1 MDDSARRTALAVI
14 FLTVFIDLLGFG
26 MVLPLLPIYA
36 RHFTQGF
43 TPEQSGWIVGLLMAS
58 FSAMQFLFLPI
69 WGRLSDRVGRR
80 PIVLLGLAGSVVFYA
95 LFGFATIWQSL
106 VGLFVAR
113 IGAGIA
119 GATIATAQAYIA
131 DVTPRERRA
140 AGMALIGAAFGL
152 GFTLGPM
159 IGGLSVLIGGGEF
172 SPWPGFVASLL
183 SGGAFVLAWTKLPEP
198 ERAAGSA
205 QRSLFDLR
213 ALKAALATPSVGL
226 LILTSFLTVI
236 AFASFES
243 TLSLSVARLVEHFD
257 AGEVDSAL
265 LGWLLERFR
274 DGSAKPSENAVFLVV
289 LVVFTYLGLTLTL
302 AQGLLVRRLAKKLPE
317 GTLASAGLLVAVLG
331 LLLLA
336 KASTTHHFGLLLT
349 AITIEVIGFSLVTP
363 PLQSLI
369 SRRSDPAQQG
379 GILGLGQSA
388 ASLSRILGPVIGIR
402 LIADHPS
409 WPYLVAAA
417 LMGVGFLLAQF
428 AIRGGRD
435 FPSA

>member
-36 RHFTQGF
+36 RHFTASY
-43 TPEQSGWIVGLLMAS
+43 TPEQAGWIVGLLMAS

-95 LFGFATIWQSL
+95 LFGFATIWRSL
-106 VGLFVAR
+106 AGLFVAR

-131 DVTPRERRA
+131 DVTPRDRRA

-159 IGGLSVLIGGGEF
+159 IGGLSVLIDGGEF
-172 SPWPGFVASLL
+172 SPWPGFVAAIL
-183 SGGAFVLAWTKLPEP
+183 SAGAFVLAWTRLPEP
-198 ERAAGSA
+198 ERAAGVA
-205 QRSLFDLR
+205 HRNLFDFR
-213 ALKAALATPSVGL
+213 ALQVALATPSVGL

-243 TLSLSVARLVEHFD
+243 TLSLSVARLVEQFD
-257 AGEVDSAL
+257 AGNVSSPL
-265 LGWLLERFR
+265 LGWLLAKFR
-274 DGSAKPSENAVFLVV
+274 AQPTSGSGRDVFMIV

-302 AQGLLVRRLAKKLPE
+302 SQGFLVRRLAKKLPE
-317 GTLASAGLLVAVLG
+317 GVLATAGLIVATIG
-331 LLLLA
+331 LMLLA
-336 KASTTHHFGLLLT
+336 WAAVIHNFGLLLFGL
-349 AITIEVIGFSLVTP
+349 TIEVIGFSLVTP

-369 SRRSDPAQQG
+369 SRRSDPTQQG
-379 GILGLGQSA
+379 AILGLGQSA

-417 LMGVGFLLAQF
+417 LMGIGFVLAQF

-435 FPSA
+435 YPTA